1 MSGFRRVCACAG
13 GVTVWGAETA
23 KTGASGVVVGC
34 GKGEPG
40 AGAADSISAL
50 GEAGVVAGSEC
61 NAGFRVATMSLTLLA
76 DTGAA
81 VPTVTCSVTVLRSW
95 CWHSTRMV
103 KTPSSAA
110 ALAKAASNS
119 LCEYMQRKFM
129 RAPSLRPVDPIT
141 NMIKLSELVYD
152 NS

>member
-1 MSGFRRVCACAG
+1 
-13 GVTVWGAETA
+13 
-23 KTGASGVVVGC
+23 
-34 GKGEPG
+34 
-40 AGAADSISAL
+40 
-50 GEAGVVAGSEC
+50 
-61 NAGFRVATMSLTLLA
+61 
-76 DTGAA
+76 
-81 VPTVTCSVTVLRSW
+81 
-95 CWHSTRMV
+95 MV

-129 RAPSLRPVDPIT
+129 RAPSLRPVEPIT